1 MKAKFLV
8 IICLGCLV
16 GSSFIINAHE
26 TGNTSAEDSTKPI
39 SNKTNNTENK
49 NIKETAKK
57 TESRSIPPKCSPDLI
72 YNRSISRKLSELQ
85 KDINTLNTNIML
97 LKKELEALIE
107 ENKNLRG
114 KLTEHSKEIKKI
126 KENLKETK

>member
-1 MKAKFLV
+1 
-8 IICLGCLV
+8 
-16 GSSFIINAHE
+16 
-26 TGNTSAEDSTKPI
+26 
-39 SNKTNNTENK
+39 
-49 NIKETAKK
+49 
-57 TESRSIPPKCSPDLI
+57 
-72 YNRSISRKLSELQ
+72 
-85 KDINTLNTNIML
+85 ML